1 MWAEANDE
9 RAKEI
14 GQGGIQVGLRG
25 PAPKPTAIRIMNGNP
40 SRRPLPDNEPQYV
53 TGVPERPKGMSAGA
67 RRVWDELIAEM
78 APSGVLR
85 LVDAGALAML
95 SEDSAMLET
104 LRKGLAEMAREINKQ
119 AKKQGKSVVGGPM
132 VHLSRTIEGRRTLAS
147 IRELTAQII
156 VQRREFGLTPA
167 SNSRVA
173 GSASGLAD
181 PLEAALCG

>member
-1 MWAEANDE
+1 
-9 RAKEI
+9 
-14 GQGGIQVGLRG
+14 L
-25 PAPKPTAIRIMNGNP
+25 NGNP
-40 SRRPLPDNEPQYV
+40 SRRPLPENEPQYT
-53 TGVPERPKGMSAGA
+53 TGVPERPKGMSAEA
-67 RRVWDELIAEM
+67 RRVWNELVREM

-95 SEDSAMLET
+95 CEDTAMLET
-104 LRKGLAEMAREINKQ
+104 LRKGLADMAKEIAKQ

-132 VHLSRTIEGRRTLAS
+132 VHLSRTIEGRRTLAT
-147 IRELTAQII
+147 IRELTAQVI

-173 GSASGLAD
+173 GSASGTID